1 MAAGLS
7 DLSELV
13 ELHLSCVNLPK
24 MDTLS
29 HTDAYVRVEERIA
42 ASSTALASRW
52 RLVGKTEVV
61 WDTESP
67 SFTTSVEIAF
77 HFEAQQDLRFTVMDK
92 DTLEADD
99 LIGESLV
106 SLGQIMSSRGG
117 VYRASIF
124 KQKYGSKPRG
134 QLRISGEPVS
144 ACNDV
149 LITQLVG
156 RNLRNMDGLFG
167 KSDPFFTI
175 ERQDYVQGAETSDGH
190 TERHL
195 ARPKIF
201 SKTKRR
207 ASAAAIKQA
216 KLLARHGA
224 EGTPAAFD
232 PQFSWTQV
240 FKSDIMRNNLNPVWP
255 PLRVPIRLLLG
266 KELDYDRPL
275 RIKCFDWDSDG
286 THDFIGAFT
295 TSLAGILRGS
305 GGAGWELQRMRS
317 WPKKGYK
324 SGGTLLCGTRATA
337 VRTRV
342 EHIPGLLD
350 FVLGGCEISLMI
362 AVDFTGS
369 NGRFTDPRGLHYF
382 DPRARSQ
389 GLVGKNHYEEALHA
403 VGDIL
408 APYDH
413 DGHIPLWGYGAK
425 VDGSH
430 SASHCF
436 PLNLSGDYGNPE
448 VVGIPGVL
456 AAYEAAVQSGRIKV
470 SVLFIYRYILR
481 ESCSQ
486 FDSLPLT
493 YLTRIKLSGPTN
505 LSEIIDTATAMAAG
519 DGEISQANQ
528 QYSILMILTDGIIT
542 DMAATTDAIVRAARC
557 GLSIIIIG
565 IGAANFDLMEQL
577 DGDTVR
583 LVGRREGRCSRDIVQ
598 FVPMRECRGTAALA
612 KEVLHEI
619 PDQLTSFMKLHG
631 IVPNPPLLAATAV
644 AVPVP
649 PGGAA
654 AAAGGGLQTV
664 TSIAVE
670 IDPVAAAVP
679 LVRPALGVAGGAHAV
694 VARTVS
700 IRRARS
706 DDGTRLFAAAI
717 GAGVW
722 SCAMCTLSNAP
733 AATGCAACG
742 AART

>member
-1 MAAGLS
+1 MAAAGLS
-7 DLSELV
+7 EMSQLV

-29 HTDAYVRVEERIA
+29 HTDAYVRVEERLA
-42 ASSTALASRW
+42 SSSTAAATRW
-52 RLVGKTEVV
+52 RQVGRTEVV

-67 SFTTSVEIAF
+67 SFTTSIEVAF
-77 HFEAQQDLRFTVMDK
+77 HFEEQQDLRFTVMDK
-92 DTLEADD
+92 DTMEADD
-99 LIGESLV
+99 LIGNALV

-117 VYRASIF
+117 VFRASIF
-124 KQKYGSKPRG
+124 KPKYGRKPRG

-149 LITQLVG
+149 LIAQFLG

-175 ERQDYVQGAETSDGH
+175 ERQDYVHGGAETSDGH
-190 TERHL
+190 TEAHL
-195 ARPKIF
+195 ARAKVF
-201 SKTKRR
+201 SKAKRR
-207 ASAAAIKQA
+207 ASAASIKQA
-216 KLLARHGA
+216 KLIARHGG

-266 KELDYDRPL
+266 QELDYDRPL
-275 RIKCFDWDSDG
+275 RIKCFDWDTDG

-295 TSLAGILRGS
+295 TSLAGLLRGS

-324 SGGTLLCGTRATA
+324 SGGALVCGVAPSRARAA

-369 NGRFTDPRGLHYF
+369 NGRFEDPRGLHYF
-382 DPRARSQ
+382 DPHARAQ
-389 GLVGKNHYEEALHA
+389 GAGKNHYEEALHA

-413 DGHIPLWGYGAK
+413 DGHIPVWGYGAK
-425 VDGSH
+425 VDGAH

-436 PLNLSGDYGNPE
+436 PLNLSGEYGNPE
-448 VVGIPGVL
+448 VVGVPGVL
-456 AAYEAAVQSGRIKV
+456 AAYEAAIRSGRV
-470 SVLFIYRYILR
+470 
-481 ESCSQ
+481 
-486 FDSLPLT
+486 
-493 YLTRIKLSGPTN
+493 KLSGPTN
-505 LSEIIDTATAMAAG
+505 LSEIIDTATAMAIG

-542 DMAATTDAIVRAARC
+542 DMAKTTDAIVRAARY

-565 IGAANFDLMEQL
+565 IGSANFDLMEQ
-577 DGDTVR
+577 V
-583 LVGRREGRCSRDIVQ
+583 
-598 FVPMRECRGTAALA
+598 
-612 KEVLHEI
+612 
-619 PDQLTSFMKLHG
+619 SFF
-631 IVPNPPLLAATAV
+631 
-644 AVPVP
+644 
-649 PGGAA
+649 
-654 AAAGGGLQTV
+654 
-664 TSIAVE
+664 
-670 IDPVAAAVP
+670 DYVP
-679 LVRPALGVAGGAHAV
+679 LHFVRILL
-694 VARTVS
+694 T
-700 IRRARS
+700 I
-706 DDGTRLFAAAI
+706 
-717 GAGVW
+717 
-722 SCAMCTLSNAP
+722 
-733 AATGCAACG
+733 
-742 AART
+742 